1 MNQQDRITAKF
12 QDICLT
18 ILQDSRRELYLGMR
32 YLDVPLSSL
41 MFQVTTEL
49 AERGFGTDG
58 QVLAVHPKALA
69 DLYDEDK
76 RLVNRMYLHEVLHC
90 LLRHP
95 FKVPREDQQLWRLAC
110 DIAVESMIDSM
121 HVRCVRTGVSRFR
134 RNWYDLLHTSLKV
147 LTAEGIYHTLKKK
160 ELTMVES
167 AELMMDFCIDEHVL
181 WPSPQDP
188 QKPPTP
194 QLQMLQDKWQD
205 LAEKTQTQMESFAKD
220 QAQGAGDLENTLRI
234 ENRQRY
240 DYKNFLRKFSVLREV
255 VSIDPDSFDYVF
267 YTFGL
272 SLYGN
277 MPLIEPLESRSVR
290 RIEEFVIVLD
300 VSMSTSG
307 ELVKSFLEQTYS
319 VLTEK
324 ETYLHKVNIHILQCD
339 EEVLEDVRIT
349 DRKQLEE
356 YREHFVLRGG
366 GGTDFRPA
374 FAYVDELIAAKQL
387 RDLKGLI
394 YFTDG
399 RGIYPKRKRSY
410 ETAFVFL
417 QEDYADADVP
427 PWAMKLILEKED
439 LEPEETLRT
448 DYRFID

>member
-1 MNQQDRITAKF
+1 MNQQDRIAVKF
-12 QDICLT
+12 QEICLT
-18 ILQDSRRELYLGMR
+18 ILQDSRRQLYLEMR

-41 MFQVTTEL
+41 IFQVSTEL
-49 AERGFGTDG
+49 YERGFGTDG
-58 QVLAVHPKALA
+58 QVLAVHPKMLA
-69 DLYDEDK
+69 DLYEED
-76 RLVNRMYLHEVLHC
+76 RHLVNRMYLHEVLHC

-95 FKVPREDQQLWRLAC
+95 FKRPGGDEQIWRIAC

-121 HVRCVRTGVSRFR
+121 HVRSVRTGVSRFR

-147 LTAEGIYHTLKKK
+147 LTAEGIYHTLLHAQ
-160 ELTMVES
+160 LTLS
-167 AELMMDFCIDEHVL
+167 QTAALMQDFCIDEHVL
-181 WPSPQDP
+181 WPVPDDPHKLPSPRV
-188 QKPPTP
+188 
-194 QLQMLQDKWQD
+194 QMLQDKWQD
-205 LAEKTQTQMESFAKD
+205 LAEKAQTQMESFARD
-220 QAQGAGDLENTLRI
+220 QAQGAGDLENMLRI

-240 DYKNFLRKFSVLREV
+240 DYRTFLRKFSVLKEQV
-255 VSIDPDSFDYVF
+255 MIDPDSFDYVF

-272 SLYGN
+272 SMYGN

-290 RIEEFVIVLD
+290 RIEEFVVVLD

-319 VLTEK
+319 VLTEQ

-339 EEVLEDVRIT
+339 EAVLEDVRIT
-349 DRKQLEE
+349 SRKQLDE

-374 FAYVDELIAAKQL
+374 FAYVDDLIASGQL
-387 RDLKGLI
+387 SDLKGLI

-399 RGIYPKRKRSY
+399 RGIYPKQKRGY

-417 QEDYADADVP
+417 QEDYSDAAVP

-439 LEPEETLRT
+439 LEQEETMRT
-448 DYRFID
+448 DYRFIN